1 MARTTVVFVHGFLS
15 SDRVWTAFRDLIRAD
30 PALDDVE
37 THAFRYATSL
47 LSWHPL
53 RQVPTFDEVADG
65 LRTFLRHDLAD
76 RSRLALVTHSQGGL
90 VAQRALARMLTD
102 DDADLA
108 RIRLLLM
115 YACPTAGSDL
125 GLSARRALLRAN
137 PQERQLRPL
146 NAAVLDAQR
155 AVLHRIV
162 HTAEPSTR
170 VLAFAGESDAVVPP
184 ASARSVFPD
193 AGVLPGDHFTIV
205 QPDSPAHRSYVVL
218 RQELR
223 RLARADDRPPATPL
237 PRPRAGGDAPS
248 LGADAELVDLLLAV
262 PGMTDPAFRAQ
273 AYARLPMR
281 VREQLTRP
289 GPARLELLAALD
301 TLRDHRHLAPGR
313 ALADALAALVPE
325 HPVVVELRTR
335 LVALDAG

>member
-15 SDRVWTAFRDLIRAD
+15 SDQVWATFRDLIRAD
-30 PALDDVE
+30 PALGDVD

-53 RQVPTFDEVADG
+53 RQVPTFDDVADG

-76 RSRLALVTHSQGGL
+76 RPRLALVTHSQGGL

-125 GLSARRALLRAN
+125 GLAARRALLRAN

-162 HTAEPSTR
+162 HPPGSPTR
-170 VLAFAGESDAVVPP
+170 VLAFAGESDAVVSP

-205 QPDSPAHRSYVVL
+205 RPDSPEHRSYRVL
-218 RQELR
+218 RQELL
-223 RLARADDRPPATPL
+223 RLAGDDDRPPAAPI
-237 PRPRAGGDAPS
+237 PHPRADG
-248 LGADAELVDLLLAV
+248 ELVDLLLAV

-273 AYARLPMR
+273 AYARLPLR

-301 TLRDHRHLAPGR
+301 TLRAYRHLAPGR
-313 ALADALAALVPE
+313 ALADALALLAPE
-325 HPVVVELRTR
+325 HPVVAELRPR

>member
-1 MARTTVVFVHGFLS
+1 MVRTTVVFVHGFLS
-15 SDRVWTAFRDLIRAD
+15 SDQVWASFRDLIRAD
-30 PALDDVE
+30 PALGDVD

-53 RQVPTFDEVADG
+53 RQVPTFDDVADG

-76 RSRLALVTHSQGGL
+76 RPRLALVTHSQGGL

-102 DDADLA
+102 DDPDLA

-125 GLSARRALLRAN
+125 GLTARRALLRAN

-162 HTAEPSTR
+162 HPPGSPTR
-170 VLAFAGESDAVVPP
+170 VVAFAGESDAVVSP

-205 QPDSPAHRSYVVL
+205 RPDSPEHRSYRVL
-218 RQELR
+218 RQELL
-223 RLARADDRPPATPL
+223 RLSHDDDRPPAGPVPC
-237 PRPRAGGDAPS
+237 PRGGDDTPPA
-248 LGADAELVDLLLAV
+248 GADGELVDLLLAV

-273 AYARLPMR
+273 AYARLPLR

-289 GPARLELLAALD
+289 GPVRLELLATLD
-301 TLRDHRHLAPGR
+301 TLRAYRHLAPGR
-313 ALADALAALVPE
+313 ALADALALLAPE
-325 HPVVVELRTR
+325 HPVVVELRPR

>member
-1 MARTTVVFVHGFLS
+1 MATTTVVFVHGFLS
-15 SDRVWTAFRDLIRAD
+15 SDEVWSAWRDLIRRD
-30 PALDDVE
+30 PALADVE

-47 LSWHPL
+47 LSVHPL

-65 LRTFLRHDLAD
+65 LRTFLRHDLAGCP
-76 RSRLALVTHSQGGL
+76 RLALVTHSQGGL

-102 DDADLA
+102 DDPDLA

-125 GLSARRALLRAN
+125 GLPARRVLLRAN
-137 PQERQLRPL
+137 LQERELRPL

-162 HTAEPSTR
+162 HVPEPSMR
-170 VLAFAGESDAVVPP
+170 VLAFAGESDAVVSP

-193 AGVLPGDHFTIV
+193 TGVLPGDHFGIV
-205 QPDSPAHRSYVVL
+205 RPDSPRHRSYVVL
-218 RQELR
+218 RQALLH
-223 RLARADDRPPATPL
+223 LAAEP
-237 PRPRAGGDAPS
+237 PRATVVPAPRTATGSPSS
-248 LGADAELVDLLLAV
+248 LNDGELVDLLLEV

-273 AYARLPMR
+273 AYARLPPR
-281 VREQLTRP
+281 VREQLSRP
-289 GPARLELLAALD
+289 GPVRLELLAALD
-301 TLRDHRHLAPGR
+301 TLRDYRHLAAGR
-313 ALADALAALVPE
+313 AFADALAALVPE
-325 HPVVVELRTR
+325 HPVVAEVRER